1 MSVANSQRKKSNVNE
16 VKANPQSRNTSH
28 ANSRKVSQASAKKSS
43 KSASKTASS
52 SGKNASSRTGSR
64 NSRISKSSSQSKRPT
79 VIRGQQNLN
88 KSTPVRDKEIEAAL
102 LKKNVSQQNVAQ
114 QNVSQ
119 QNVESTDL
127 FQSDASSA
135 KDAALAKRW
144 RQGSIALISAGLIF
158 AIGVEV
164 GSRSSEALVDN
175 SIETIL
181 NTGAKELD
189 RKVLERAAIEGVLKA
204 TGDEWANYFPKSALQ
219 VLREQSSSMFTGVG
233 VWLNKSRGGQVK
245 ISSIQAGS
253 PAANANL
260 LVGDQVLEVNGTDVR
275 GASLTSVTAL
285 IRGAVGK
292 RIELLVS
299 RDDKKVLA
307 NLSTKKVSVRTVS
320 ASQVSDG
327 IAFIEI
333 ASFTLGTAQDVS
345 AAIKNLDIESGI
357 ILDLRN
363 NPGGLI
369 EEAVKVAEIFIE
381 KGVIVS
387 YQVNGSERLFKATN
401 PSPVTVPV
409 IVMINRNTASSAEI
423 LAGAFQDRN
432 RGVIVG
438 ERSYGKGSV
447 QEFVTLEDG
456 SKIELTVALYR
467 TPSGRII
474 DEVGIT
480 PDLEVPSSEIGEK
493 ALQVL
498 GGLAS
503 LIAKK

>member
-1 MSVANSQRKKSNVNE
+1 MAGLQDKKARGGSST
-16 VKANPQSRNTSH
+16 KPSTKPSI
-28 ANSRKVSQASAKKSS
+28 SSSS
-43 KSASKTASS
+43 K
-52 SGKNASSRTGSR
+52 N
-64 NSRISKSSSQSKRPT
+64 NKSRPT

-88 KSTPVRDKEIEAAL
+88 KTA
-102 LKKNVSQQNVAQ
+102 
-114 QNVSQ
+114 
-119 QNVESTDL
+119 
-127 FQSDASSA
+127 SA
-135 KDAALAKRW
+135 KIKTREVEVNLDQDLNSELTSVINKVPRRVASGNRTAGNKI
-144 RQGSIALISAGLIF
+144 RQGSIAAISAGLIF

-164 GSRSSEALVDN
+164 GTRNSDALVDN
-175 SIETIL
+175 AIETIL

-189 RKVLERAAIEGVLKA
+189 RRVLERAAIEGVLKA

-233 VWLNKSRGGQVK
+233 VWLSKSRGGQIK
-245 ISSIQAGS
+245 ISSIQVGS
-253 PAANANL
+253 PAEKSNL
-260 LVGDQVLEVNGTDVR
+260 LLGDQVLEVNGTDVR
-275 GASLTSVTAL
+275 GASLTSVIAL

-292 RIELLVS
+292 RIELVVS
-299 RDDKKVLA
+299 RDDKKVLVS
-307 NLSTKKVSVRTVS
+307 LSTKKVAVRTVE

-333 ASFTLGTAQDVS
+333 TSFSSGTAEDVK
-345 AAIKNLDIESGI
+345 AALENLKFDSGV

-387 YQVNGSERLFKATN
+387 YQVNGAERLFKASN
-401 PSPVTVPV
+401 PDPVTAPV

-432 RGVIVG
+432 RGVVVG

-447 QEFVTLEDG
+447 QEFVTLGDG

-467 TPSGRII
+467 TPSGRVI

-480 PDLEVPSSEIGEK
+480 PDLEVPASQIGEK
-493 ALQVL
+493 SLQVL